1 MQDLLTYMI
10 VSSVLRKLELEKRIK
25 NSFNN
30 NSPKKDETF
39 INDLEEE
46 LHRSKELIKT
56 IEQYY
61 ELTQNK
67 KCKKTNL
74 TTNLE
79 SNFMLLS
86 KQITRAHLRIRQ
98 MRAKKNKRLKKRL
111 SFMEKL
117 QATTYAVTKKQT
129 LRHWRKKKQGRGEES
144 EKVKKKYI

>member
-1 MQDLLTYMI
+1 MI

-25 NSFNN
+25 NSFKN
-30 NSPKKDETF
+30 NSPKKDEAF
-39 INDLEEE
+39 IDDLEEE

-79 SNFMLLS
+79 RNFMLLS
-86 KQITRAHLRIRQ
+86 KQITRAHLRVRQ
-98 MRAKKNKRLKKRL
+98 LRAKKNKRLKKRL

-129 LRHWRKKKQGRGEES
+129 LSH
-144 EKVKKKYI
+144 

>member
-1 MQDLLTYMI
+1 MI
-10 VSSVLRKLELEKRIK
+10 VSSVLRKLKLEKRIK
-25 NSFNN
+25 NSFKN
-30 NSPKKDETF
+30 NSPKKDEAF

-79 SNFMLLS
+79 RNFMLLS

-98 MRAKKNKRLKKRL
+98 LRAKKNKRLKKCL

-129 LRHWRKKKQGRGEES
+129 LRH
-144 EKVKKKYI
+144 

>member
-1 MQDLLTYMI
+1 MI
-10 VSSVLRKLELEKRIK
+10 ISSVLRKLELEKRIK
-25 NSFNN
+25 NSFKN

-39 INDLEEE
+39 IDDLEEE

-79 SNFMLLS
+79 RNFMLLS
-86 KQITRAHLRIRQ
+86 KQITRAHLRVRQ
-98 MRAKKNKRLKKRL
+98 LRAKKNKRLKKRL

-129 LRHWRKKKQGRGEES
+129 LRH
-144 EKVKKKYI
+144 